1 MNGKD
6 LLIDLG
12 NISHKYYEEA
22 ETVTELNSEHKTIP
36 FRKAVLIAAV
46 IALLAVTITACAYA
60 IQRIR
65 INLVH
70 HNVPVETEMII
81 PDIEYPEETVPV
93 NVLTDCYPQTLP
105 EGYSFRKSHKPY
117 LPQYCVSEAKW
128 KFHSFSYFNCA
139 SGR

>member
-46 IALLAVTITACAYA
+46 IALLAVPSQPAPM
-60 IQRIR
+60 QFS
-65 INLVH
+65 
-70 HNVPVETEMII
+70 
-81 PDIEYPEETVPV
+81 
-93 NVLTDCYPQTLP
+93 
-105 EGYSFRKSHKPY
+105 G
-117 LPQYCVSEAKW
+117 SE
-128 KFHSFSYFNCA
+128 
-139 SGR
+139 